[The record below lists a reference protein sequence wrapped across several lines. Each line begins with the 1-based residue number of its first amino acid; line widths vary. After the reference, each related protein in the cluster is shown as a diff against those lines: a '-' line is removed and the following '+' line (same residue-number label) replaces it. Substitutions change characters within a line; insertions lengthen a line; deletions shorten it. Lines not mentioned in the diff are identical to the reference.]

1 METFVVERMYGH
13 LQKPYKIKIEE
24 VPEGLTEMRTNGPGH
39 RVGIV
44 EELDLEARKARMNE
58 EEKRAMA

>member
-1 METFVVERMYGH
+1 MYGH